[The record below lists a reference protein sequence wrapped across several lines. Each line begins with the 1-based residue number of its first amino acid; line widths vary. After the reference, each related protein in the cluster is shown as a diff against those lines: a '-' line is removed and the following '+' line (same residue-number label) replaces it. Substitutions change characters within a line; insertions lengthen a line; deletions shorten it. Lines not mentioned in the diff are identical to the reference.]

1 MTGPEQ
7 AELLKAGELAE
18 GHAPASR
25 ITIPAYVDYHMIMDW
40 ELDQLS
46 RHETGVLASLGFVGL
61 GALVGLVVPFAL
73 SLEKFK
79 SDPPQP
85 FLLSDVA
92 CAVAFSA
99 SFVLTVVC
107 LVIAA
112 IARRRNRGLVDDIR
126 KRPRYGAFSSAGN
139 AELGT

>member
-1 MTGPEQ
+1 MAGPEQ
-7 AELLKAGELAE
+7 AELLKAGELAG

-85 FLLSDVA
+85 FLLSEVA
-92 CAVAFSA
+92 CAVAFAA
-99 SFVLTVVC
+99 SCVFT
-107 LVIAA
+107 
-112 IARRRNRGLVDDIR
+112 
-126 KRPRYGAFSSAGN
+126 GAF
-139 AELGT
+139 LVV